1 MWYCKKLMRRLE
13 MPTSA
18 KKKPTWAWIYGDE
31 FPELWEHFGFPYP
44 DPDDRMK
51 VKFVKYESFVHFKD
65 GVGGTYE

>member
-1 MWYCKKLMRRLE
+1 
-13 MPTSA
+13 MPTKD

-51 VKFVKYESFVHFKD
+51 VKFVKYESKVLSSQKWKKEIQR
-65 GVGGTYE
+65 G